1 MTEVISHQI
10 KGALMTSNV
19 AVIQYPSPRQRRRLA
34 VAAFGMTLVVA
45 AGVAVG
51 RTSHQENPLPPAV
64 AERLNP
70 ALDAPLINDTI
81 RGASPAAVNP
91 AVDTPQSVLVIDEES
106 QSACGSG
113 FLDACRYTHT
123 WVSVPELRPDE
134 Q

>member
-1 MTEVISHQI
+1 MS
-10 KGALMTSNV
+10 SNI

-64 AERLNP
+64 AERLSP
-70 ALDAPLINDTI
+70 AIGLPLINDATP
-81 RGASPAAVNP
+81 GSSPAAVDP
-91 AVDTPQSVLVIDEES
+91 AVATPPPVLAVNEVSYE
-106 QSACGSG
+106 ACANGYAE
-113 FLDACRYTHT
+113 ACPFTHT
-123 WVSVPELRPDE
+123 WISVPDLS